1 MRAFNYRS
9 TSALVLPIIIFAAL
23 LAGCGMPPAVPP
35 TPVPPPA
42 PTDTPAPAV
51 AAPTDTPIP
60 TDTPAPTSTPV
71 PTNTPAPTST
81 PVPTLTPTPQPSPT
95 ELAAKPEELVAT
107 LVAGLPPTPTPDSS
121 GFSMGGYSEVE
132 VLPLT
137 PPAGSHPL
145 WVAFSVGMR
154 SFEPLINHFVAIYTH
169 DAAGWQQMSRLELEC
184 PDYLDKT
191 SVQQVSIDPSRVWLE
206 VQGGMGAHSG
216 CYDLLSI
223 DGQTVRS
230 ELTTTSPSP
239 GAGQVKDVNGDG
251 NLDVLL
257 DASDPYVFCYACGV
271 RYIQYRVLR
280 WNGSQLVPV
289 ELTPL
294 PDSAPADVR
303 DSNNLAVKLA
313 GAELWKQA
321 QAAAEKA
328 LALAPQDPT
337 VVWNA
342 ALIRLYAEAYQAQ
355 LKDSPYPLLVQVF
368 YGDYAGALDVMRPYT
383 ASQIFAPDT
392 PLVTGTIA
400 AGWEDTLSERI
411 ITSTTRALAV
421 EPDLA
426 AAYFMRGWATHLVKP
441 GDPQV
446 KADIEKAAALAPDE
460 PLFAASVAYLQKP
473 GE

>member
-1 MRAFNYRS
+1 MRTLNFRP
-9 TSALVLPIIIFAAL
+9 TFTLALATIIFAAL
-23 LAGCGMPPAVPP
+23 LAGCGMTAPAVPP
-35 TPVPPPA
+35 TPVPPPTDTAA
-42 PTDTPAPAV
+42 PTDTPPPTDTP
-51 AAPTDTPIP
+51 APTDTPIP
-60 TDTPAPTSTPV
+60 TDTPAPTDTPL
-71 PTNTPAPTST
+71 PTE
-81 PVPTLTPTPQPSPT
+81 TPTPQPSPT
-95 ELAAKPEELVAT
+95 EPAAKAEELAAT
-107 LVAGLPPTPTPDSS
+107 LVADLPPTSTPDSS
-121 GFSMGGYSEVE
+121 GFTMGGYSEVE

-137 PPAGSHPL
+137 PPAGSGPL
-145 WVAFSVGMR
+145 WVAFSVGMH
-154 SFEPLINHFVAIYTH
+154 SFEPLVNHFVAIYTH
-169 DAAGWQQMSRLELEC
+169 DAAGWQPLSRLDLEC

-191 SVQQVSIDPSRVWLE
+191 SVRQVDIDPSRVWLE

-216 CYDLLSI
+216 CYDLLSF
-223 DGQTVRS
+223 DGQTLRS
-230 ELTTTSPSP
+230 ELTNTSSSP

-251 NLDVLL
+251 QPDVLL

-303 DSNNLAVKLA
+303 DSNNLAVQLA
-313 GAELWKQA
+313 GAELWKEA

-355 LKDSPYPLLVQVF
+355 IKDSPYPLLVQVF
-368 YGDYAGALDVMRPYT
+368 YGDYAAALDVMRPYT
-383 ASQIFAPDT
+383 ASQIFASDT

-400 AGWEDTLSERI
+400 SGWEEALSERVI
-411 ITSTTRALAV
+411 SSTTQALAV

-426 AAYFMRGWATHLVKP
+426 AAYFLRGWATHLVKP
-441 GDPQV
+441 DDPQV
-446 KADIEKAAALAPDE
+446 KADIEKAAALDPNE
-460 PLFAASVAYLQKP
+460 PLFAAGVAYLKKP

>member
-1 MRAFNYRS
+1 MQTLNFRPTAIVV
-9 TSALVLPIIIFAAL
+9 SAIIIFAAL
-23 LAGCGMPPAVPP
+23 LAGCGMTAPAVPP

-42 PTDTPAPAV
+42 PTDIPAPAT
-51 AAPTDTPIP
+51 AAPSAQPPLGTATPLPTDTPV
-60 TDTPAPTSTPV
+60 PTS
-71 PTNTPAPTST
+71 
-81 PVPTLTPTPQPSPT
+81 TPTPQPSPT
-95 ELAAKPEELVAT
+95 TLAAKPEELAAT
-107 LVAGLPPTPTPDSS
+107 LVASLPPTSTPDSS
-121 GFSMGGYSEVE
+121 GFSMGGYNEVE

-137 PPAGSHPL
+137 PPAGDRPL
-145 WVAFSVGMR
+145 WVAFSFGMR
-154 SFEPLINHFVAIYTH
+154 SFEPLVNHFVAIYTH
-169 DAAGWQQMSRLELEC
+169 DAAGWKQLSRLELEC
-184 PDYLDKT
+184 PDYIDKT
-191 SVQQVSIDPSRVWLE
+191 SIQQVSIDPSRVWLE

-216 CYDLLSI
+216 CYDLLSF
-223 DGQTVRS
+223 DGQALRS

-271 RYIQYRVLR
+271 RYIQYSVLR

-294 PDSAPADVR
+294 PDAAPADVLNF
-303 DSNNLAVKLA
+303 NNLAVKLA
-313 GAELWKQA
+313 GAELWKEA
-321 QAAAEKA
+321 QPAAEKA

-337 VVWNA
+337 VIWNA
-342 ALIRLYAEAYQAQ
+342 ALIRLHAEAYQSQ

-368 YGDYAGALDVMRPYT
+368 YGDYAAALDVMRPYT
-383 ASQIFAPDT
+383 ASQIFSSAT

-400 AGWEDTLSERI
+400 ADWEEALSERVI
-411 ITSTTRALAV
+411 SSTTQALTV

-426 AAYFMRGWATHLVKP
+426 AAYFLRGWATHLVKP

-446 KADIEKAAALAPDE
+446 KADIEKAAALAPNE
-460 PLFAASVAYLQKP
+460 PLFTASVAYLKKP